1 LLGRVAVACFGSAA
15 LTVLAGPPQPA
26 IGRIQL
32 DAGMLSVTVNN
43 LQADAYYTLLAA
55 DSICGGFKPLSAAR
69 ATSGDAANGKT
80 FHLDVGGADALFVRV
95 EASDAA
101 YSDGT
106 GASVWKPYEA
116 TMTHR
121 GGMELEKVY
130 GTTVTSGATYTQ
142 QVCVFKMKTDGASS
156 KLVTWAVSSN
166 GKDYVR
172 GAVSAI
178 AQDYEQQH
186 PGWIVVGGINADQYF
201 AKFGNG
207 IIDGSAYVQ
216 PQPYYPLVADYG
228 KRHTVSLTGNAT
240 RVVGFKNDGSAN
252 GFVTTSGGEGSYAL
266 SILGPSGA
274 VLAEYAVASINS
286 SPPPGKTAVRA
297 SVHATNSSSSW
308 VPTSF
313 NTANTLFVVEGDLA
327 YLSNSSGYAYANG
340 IAGRNSFFGIGTVTN
355 VAAGP
360 LSGVAIEAGNFGI
373 DTSDPALI
381 AALAAGRR
389 VRVEQKF
396 GNAAMNAVEA
406 ASGHHSDHIVNGVEQ
421 TTRAN
426 DSYNTMHY
434 SRSLF
439 GMTADGT
446 YCLIT
451 ADINHGYSGLTYT
464 ECNALAR
471 AYDLRYLYQQDGGGS
486 VTAVLRT
493 ESGGFEVVN
502 TLRDG
507 SPRAVLSALLFVKNL
522 NVSATP
528 PEITSQPQSLS
539 VSPGES
545 ATFTVAAKGSAPLY
559 YQWLFH
565 GTNLAGASGSSYTR
579 ASVQPADA
587 GPYSVIV
594 SNALGSTLSAD
605 ALLTVGPATLVR
617 NGSFETPILA
627 GWAYQNTSGAAN
639 TYNFNGAT
647 GFAWVLG
654 TSTGIDHNSGTWY
667 TPAAPNGSQAA
678 FIQGAIGALSSFAQL
693 VNFPATGSYTVT
705 FKCVGRA
712 GSYGP
717 NTIQVQV
724 DGGAILTVSHA
735 SQSQSQ
741 WQSFTATYH
750 CTEAGSH
757 TLAFVGARTGG
768 DYSSCID
775 NVSVTRAAAP

>member
-1 LLGRVAVACFGSAA
+1 M
-15 LTVLAGPPQPA
+15 AGPPQPK
-26 IGRIQL
+26 IGPIQFN
-32 DAGMLSVTVNN
+32 GGTLSVRVNN
-43 LQADAYYTLLAA
+43 MQADAYYTVLAA
-55 DSICGGFKPLSAAR
+55 DSLSGGFKPLSAVR
-69 ATSGDAANGKT
+69 ATLGDAANGKS
-80 FHLDVGGADALFVRV
+80 FNIEIGDADALFVRV
-95 EASDAA
+95 EASDMT

-121 GGMELEKVY
+121 GGMELEKVS
-130 GTTVTSGATYTQ
+130 GTTVTSGTTYTQ

-156 KLVTWAVSSN
+156 KLVTWAISSN

-172 GAVSAI
+172 AAVSAI
-178 AQDYEQQH
+178 AQDYEAHH

-207 IIDGSAYVQ
+207 LIDGSAYVQ

-228 KRHTVSLTGNAT
+228 NRFTVSLTGNAT
-240 RVVGFKNDGSAN
+240 QVVGFKNDGSAN
-252 GFVTTSGGEGSYAL
+252 GLVTSSGGAGSYVL
-266 SILGPSGA
+266 SLLGTNEE
-274 VLAEYAVASINS
+274 VLTEYAVANINS
-286 SPPPGKTAVRA
+286 SPSPGKTAVWA
-297 SVHATNSSSSW
+297 SLHATNSSSSW

-313 NTANTLFVVEGDLA
+313 NTANTLFVVEGDLV

-355 VAAGP
+355 VAVGP
-360 LSGVAIEAGNFGI
+360 LSSVAIEAGNFGI

-381 AALAAGRR
+381 AALTLGMR

-406 ASGHHSDHIVNGVEQ
+406 ASGYHSDHIVNGVEQ

-426 DSYNTMHY
+426 DGYNTMHY

-451 ADINHGYSGLTYT
+451 ADINHGYNGLTYT
-464 ECNALAR
+464 ECNALAK

-493 ESGGFEVVN
+493 DSGGFEVVN

-507 SPRAVLSALLFVKNL
+507 SPRAVLSALLFVTNL

-528 PEITSQPQSLS
+528 PTITIQPQSLT
-539 VSPGES
+539 VSPGDS

-565 GTNLAGASGSSYTR
+565 GTNLAEASGSSYTR
-579 ASVQPADA
+579 ANVQPADA

-617 NGSFETPILA
+617 NGSFETPLVA
-627 GWAYQNTSGAAN
+627 SWAYQNTSGAAN

-647 GFAWVLG
+647 GFGWVLG
-654 TSTGIDHNSGTWY
+654 TSAGIDHNSGTWY
-667 TPAAPNGSQAA
+667 APAAPNGSQAA
-678 FIQGAIGALSSFAQL
+678 FIQGANGALSSFAQL
-693 VNFPATGSYTVT
+693 LHFSATGSYAVT
-705 FKCVGRA
+705 FACVGRA

-717 NTIQVQV
+717 NTIQVQM

-735 SQSQSQ
+735 SQSQSE
-741 WQSFTATYH
+741 WQSFTATYN

-775 NVSVTRAAAP
+775 NVSVTGAGDP